1 MMCYRQPIRNTA
13 SPKETKPRV
22 FDALIDGDDVYLEV
36 KNAKERELIRLR
48 DVLAQIEDGMVA
60 GARGCAEQK
69 DLLPNQV

>member
-48 DVLAQIEDGMVA
+48 DVLAQIEV
-60 GARGCAEQK
+60 
-69 DLLPNQV
+69 PNAALRTRTVRIPIAPPHN